1 MFRFRRIMY
10 TSSGSGEPGGA
21 SLTSTTDAAGFGS
34 TGVFGA
40 VVGGALM
47 LFEKPSCRPRSNHGV
62 SVAADASEPQARS
75 RPESGGLGGCA
86 SYPPSI
92 MNASRTPPA
101 SQINQLCDPLA
112 M

>member
-75 RPESGGLGGCA
+75 RPESGGLGGCV
-86 SYPPSI
+86 SYPPSYKLI
-92 MNASRTPPA
+92 SCATRSRWYVASP
-101 SQINQLCDPLA
+101 
-112 M
+112 